1 MEEHRMTTPPIVR
14 RRALVRSSVLCAGL
28 VLAPGGAAWAQE
40 PDAQAQP
47 QSQPQQAQA
56 PAPSTQVTFPLDG
69 GVIFWQIK
77 PDRTADFE
85 FVLGK
90 LKEAL
95 RASTDPA
102 HKQMAAGW
110 RVFKVQEP
118 APGGNVYYLFVIEP
132 AVKGADYSSAAMLK
146 LLYDAFPAEAQDLY
160 KRLTESA
167 AGGRNVLNIQLI
179 QNMAQ

>member
-1 MEEHRMTTPPIVR
+1 MSMSS
-14 RRALVRSSVLCAGL
+14 LVLGLGSLTRSTAVCVGL
-28 VLAPGGAAWAQE
+28 VLAPSGAAWAQE
-40 PDAQAQP
+40 PDAQAQS
-47 QSQPQQAQA
+47 QTQPQQAQA
-56 PAPSTQVTFPLDG
+56 PAATQVTFPLDG

-85 FVLGK
+85 SVLGK

-95 RASTDPA
+95 HGSADPA
-102 HKQMAAGW
+102 HKQMASGW

-132 AVKGADYSSAAMLK
+132 AIKGADYSSAAMLK

-160 KRLTESA
+160 KKLTESA